1 MFLKDEKFN
10 PKMFMEYFYSYE
22 TRQIMILITLSLC
35 SLQEEKYLSIACDMM
50 LTMNNSVDLDV
61 KKIFNLQLSPHHIE
75 ICVKE
80 FILKRRCLCI
90 NIQWNETALQKASP
104 HGIQL
109 TVHSSDTYL
118 PHTLL
123 KCLRLIEDYVV
134 EKSVCKE
141 RLGHRM
147 AKHRTRLQMII
158 TRISKAAVG
167 NLTSLFFVGI
177 SSSSAKAE

>member
-1 MFLKDEKFN
+1 
-10 PKMFMEYFYSYE
+10 MEYFYSYE

-35 SLQEEKYLSIACDMM
+35 SLQEEKYLSIAGDMT

-104 HGIQL
+104 HGIHL
-109 TVHSSDTYL
+109 TVHRSHTYL

-123 KCLRLIEDYVV
+123 KCLRLIEDYV

-141 RLGHRM
+141 WLGHRM

-177 SSSSAKAE
+177 SSSSGKAE